1 MVRIMSLMLDT
12 YAIIELFHG
21 GEKGTKVKKL
31 LIKDNDISLSVLSLY
46 ETGTVL
52 ERGIGRKRSKKY
64 LRSIQT
70 YYNII
75 DLNEEIALLAVDI
88 RRNFKLPSIDCLIY
102 ASSRSIDSKLITGCK
117 HFKEIAKQKD
127 IIIV

>member
-1 MVRIMSLMLDT
+1 MSLMLDT
-12 YAIIELFHG
+12 YAIIELFRG
-21 GEKGTKVKKL
+21 GEKGTKVKNL
-31 LIKDNDISLSVLSLY
+31 QLKDNDVSISVLSLY
-46 ETGTVL
+46 ETSTVL
-52 ERGIGRKRSKKY
+52 EREIGRTRTKEY

-75 DLNEEIALLAVDI
+75 EINKEIALTAVDL

-102 ASSRSIDSKLITGCK
+102 ATSRSIRSKLITGCK

-127 IIIV
+127 IIII

>member
-1 MVRIMSLMLDT
+1 MNLMLDT
-12 YAIIELFHG
+12 YAIIELFRG
-21 GEKGTKVKKL
+21 SEKGVEVKNFL
-31 LIKDNDISLSVLSLY
+31 EKDNYVSISVLSLY

-52 ERGIGRKRSKKY
+52 EREIGKKRTKKY

-75 DLNEEIALLAVDI
+75 DVNKEITLMAVEL

-102 ASSRSIDSKLITGCK
+102 ATSRSIKSKLITGCK
-117 HFKEIAKQKD
+117 HFKEISKQRD
-127 IIIV
+127 ILII